1 MDETS
6 PSFDRRTVLRGAAI
20 VGAVVSVGPALAA
33 CGSDATTAADPTP
46 TPAAPT
52 TDSGG
57 SGGGQPEVLVATS
70 DVPEGG
76 GVILDQSQVV
86 VTQPTAG
93 EFVAFSSICTH
104 QGCPVADVADG
115 TINCNCHGSRFSVE
129 DGSVVAGPASSP
141 LPPIDVTVDGNS
153 VVRA

>member
-1 MDETS
+1 
-6 PSFDRRTVLRGAAI
+6 
-20 VGAVVSVGPALAA
+20 
-33 CGSDATTAADPTP
+33 
-46 TPAAPT
+46 
-52 TDSGG
+52 
-57 SGGGQPEVLVATS
+57 VLVATS

-76 GVILDQSQVV
+76 GVILDQPQVV